1 MDVLLSWFRQ
11 RSGSR
16 WIGRRRSCG
25 LGAPPSSGCSF
36 SCAWLFQPRWQW
48 PPPARRSC
56 SRMRHRWARSSPR
69 HPTRRQQRRRS
80 RRSAMANRVSPDTA
94 RRKREGRASRS
105 EEATEAG
112 GRPTRVATTSRRASK
127 HQRPVPASVLRRG
140 RLPDGFNAFLSAP
153 VARVADDGIDRG
165 VLVLAGLLLA
175 VVTLGG
181 GCLTLAVGRVAR
193 SDEMKALGIGVSLV
207 LAVLAWPATAL
218 ALDGPAPSCNGGSCV
233 GWFTGVGEP
242 VAVSWSAPAGASLT
256 DCQFQTIT
264 TDTSGTNV
272 SCGAYYAA
280 QQQTVTATV
289 TARRDTTPRGD
300 RDLGGPRPRRQR
312 VVQPRRRGDPRGIGL
327 DLGDRVLRRA
337 HLLRPGLRGPPS
349 SPVSVAT
356 GRATRV
362 LRRRSR
368 SSTTRRLR
376 RRVRRSPERR
386 TRTAGTPS
394 PSASRSA
401 AATRRRGSRRAP
413 PRRRTQDRTPARRA
427 PPGSARIGRKTTRM
441 RRRRSSSTRRPRR
454 QSPSRRG
461 RPTGTVGTRSR

>member
-1 MDVLLSWFRQ
+1 
-11 RSGSR
+11 
-16 WIGRRRSCG
+16 
-25 LGAPPSSGCSF
+25 
-36 SCAWLFQPRWQW
+36 
-48 PPPARRSC
+48 
-56 SRMRHRWARSSPR
+56 
-69 HPTRRQQRRRS
+69 
-80 RRSAMANRVSPDTA
+80 
-94 RRKREGRASRS
+94 
-105 EEATEAG
+105 
-112 GRPTRVATTSRRASK
+112 
-127 HQRPVPASVLRRG
+127 
-140 RLPDGFNAFLSAP
+140 
-153 VARVADDGIDRG
+153 
-165 VLVLAGLLLA
+165 
-175 VVTLGG
+175 
-181 GCLTLAVGRVAR
+181 
-193 SDEMKALGIGVSLV
+193 MKALGIGVSLV

-233 GWFTGVGEP
+233 GWFTGVGAP

-280 QQQTVTATV
+280 QQQTVTVTV
-289 TARRDTTPRGD
+289 TVRRDTTPPQVTGISAA
-300 RDLGGPRPRRQR
+300 PRPRRER
-312 VVQPRRRGDPRGIGL
+312 VVQPRRRGDPRGLGR

-337 HLLRPGLRGPPS
+337 HLLRPGLRVRRRRRRLS
-349 SPVSVAT
+349 RR

-427 PPGSARIGRKTTRM
+427 PPGSARIGRETTRM